1 MLDGIDDASIWDF
14 PSGWSDIMED
24 TSYDGWV
31 SWDAW
36 ETPGSWVAPG
46 ESLWGVTIRS
56 PWGPGVGRSS
66 WTVYTD
72 VDSYDNIGIIGPQNP
87 GEHVVPEP
95 ASIALTL
102 LAVGLAGGAARR
114 RKFRNAGVA
123 EL

>member
-1 MLDGIDDASIWDF
+1 MLDGIDDASIWDSPTGWNAF
-14 PSGWSDIMED
+14 GSGPI
-24 TSYDGWV
+24 YDGWA
-31 SWDAW
+31 SWDA
-36 ETPGSWVAPG
+36 TSADYWVAPG
-46 ESLWGVTIRS
+46 TSLWGFTIRS